1 MLVAAVADQEPLLVL
16 VELVAAV
23 TAQTLH
29 LLRQHPVMTI
39 LVAAVDQAAVE
50 PLFLVQAVDQV
61 LSSSQSQRITLLASQ
76 KV

>member
-29 LLRQHPVMTI
+29 LLRQHPVMII
-39 LVAAVDQAAVE
+39 LAAAVGQAAVA
-50 PLFLVQAVDQV
+50 LVFLVQAVDQA
-61 LSSSQSQRITLLASQ
+61 LSSSQSQRTTLLVSQ
-76 KV
+76 MV